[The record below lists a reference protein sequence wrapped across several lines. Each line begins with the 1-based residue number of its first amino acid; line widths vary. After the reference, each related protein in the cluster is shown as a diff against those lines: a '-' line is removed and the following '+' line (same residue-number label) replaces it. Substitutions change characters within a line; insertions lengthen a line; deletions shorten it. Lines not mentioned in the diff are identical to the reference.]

1 MENIK
6 PYVFISK
13 KMRVI
18 NTKDSPKM
26 SLKRIP
32 PHSAS
37 KNMLSDLFALIF
49 ISIKPIIKFIIERRA
64 PSKIDLK
71 IKPDILDKRKNIE
84 TTISDRKE
92 ITIQKISS
100 CFSFFIISCFQNRF
114 NESVHTGEYTEKCKN
129 YGQYRFGLKFPI

>member
-1 MENIK
+1 MENIN

-18 NTKDSPKM
+18 NTKDRPKM

-37 KNMLSDLFALIF
+37 KNILFDLLALNF
-49 ISIKPIIKFIIERRA
+49 ISNTPIVKFIMESRT

-71 IKPDILDKRKNIE
+71 IKPDILDKRNRIIIKRSDKTE
-84 TTISDRKE
+84 TI
-92 ITIQKISS
+92 IQKISS
-100 CFSFFIISCFQNRF
+100 RFSFFIISSFQNRS
-114 NESVHTGEYTEKCKN
+114 NESVHTRKYTEKRKYYC
-129 YGQYRFGLKFPI
+129 